1 MTLARIDDIQ
11 MAYTDSGIG
20 RPVVLIHGYPFNRS
34 LWNEQVAALS
44 TSYRVIVPNIAVFA
58 KVNHHKEPPP

>member
-1 MTLARIDDIQ
+1 MPSAQINNLQ
-11 MAYTDSGIG
+11 VAYTDAGIG

-44 TSYRVIVPNIAVFA
+44 SSCSLLAPD
-58 KVNHHKEPPP
+58 

>member
-1 MTLARIDDIQ
+1 MPVVKVNDIQ
-11 MAYTDSGIG
+11 MAYTEAGSG

-44 TSYRVIVPNIAVFA
+44 G
-58 KVNHHKEPPP
+58 